1 MAKHDSGVSRTSP
14 WDFREQSPIL
24 IVNNSRYENNMIDPV
39 TAIAGA
45 SAAFNAIKKG
55 IQVGRDIEAMGKD
68 LARWGGAMADLDFAE
83 KQSQKPPWYKAL
95 GGGVESQAMEIF
107 AAKKKAQSM
116 RKEMKDY
123 ISYLYGPS
131 SWEEILQIE
140 ADLRKQKREHEYR
153 RIELKQKITEWT
165 LGIILFV
172 ICVGG
177 LFALVLLLR
186 SAASIE

>member
-1 MAKHDSGVSRTSP
+1 M
-14 WDFREQSPIL
+14 L
-24 IVNNSRYENNMIDPV
+24 DPV

-55 IQVGRDIEAMGKD
+55 IQVGRDLESMGKD

-83 KQSQKPPWYKAL
+83 KQAQKPPWDKAL
-95 GGGVESQAMEIF
+95 GGGVEAQAMEIF
-107 AAKKKAQSM
+107 AAKKKAESM
-116 RKEMKDY
+116 RKEMKDF

-153 RIELKQKITEWT
+153 RIELKQRILEWT

-172 ICVGG
+172 VCCGG
-177 LFALVLLLR
+177 LFLLVILMR
-186 SAASIE
+186 STVG

>member
-1 MAKHDSGVSRTSP
+1 
-14 WDFREQSPIL
+14 
-24 IVNNSRYENNMIDPV
+24 MIDPV

-55 IQVGRDIEAMGKD
+55 IQVGRDLESMGKD

-83 KQSQKPPWYKAL
+83 KQAQRPPWYKAL
-95 GGGVESQAMEIF
+95 GGGVEAQAMEIF
-107 AAKKKAQSM
+107 AAKKKAESM

-153 RIELKQKITEWT
+153 KIELRQKITEWT
-165 LGIILFV
+165 LGVILFI
-172 ICVGG
+172 ICVGC

-186 SAASIE
+186 SATVVD